1 MRDIMYAINVKEFDK
16 PFVFVDTREPDI
28 IDTYFRENGV
38 EVIRRQLDIGDYV
51 VSLDTVI
58 ERKRR
63 EDFESSIIDGR
74 LFSQAERL
82 REIQNKI
89 FIIEGNIS
97 NSRINRKAL
106 LGAYSSLIIDYNIS
120 LMFTRNIRAT
130 AELISAMVKHEQ
142 LLRHK
147 ENKLFF
153 GKKPKEIHQIQ
164 RKMLEV
170 IPNVGPSLA
179 DKLLSQFNTIR
190 DLSNSQKRTL
200 LSVDGIGD
208 KKADLIWKVFNMP
221 YGNYYNKKKD

>member
-1 MRDIMYAINVKEFDK
+1 MYAINVKEFDK